1 MVRTFLQAAG
11 LSCAALLTG
20 LTPAHA
26 APEGYE
32 ELLSRE
38 ETIIVSG
45 QKMRVPVTVWFKTR
59 FVTDAAYFD
68 LWTDADLSAF
78 QARAPR
84 IAGRMS
90 RHKTCGDRL
99 RVRSVSLKPTEDNAR
114 LCIKVRYEKWQCL
127 KAALPNF
134 SSAGLSFKQNTVAKT
149 RLVRQNAHVCA
160 NMWPVV
166 TESGR
171 EVRLSGK
178 VTKNSISGNDGIF
191 GSLFDVRSK
200 FRSRLASEINRA
212 MANFKLP
219 VPEALQ
225 SFDPVLDEAKFR
237 TREDGSLGMVLTMNV
252 KVTSSE
258 LPRILTML
266 TSD

>member
-1 MVRTFLQAAG
+1 MVRKMLQTILMLLAVHL
-11 LSCAALLTG
+11 LSLASV
-20 LTPAHA
+20 HA

-32 ELLSRE
+32 EILKRD
-38 ETIIVSG
+38 ETIIVGG
-45 QKMRVPVTVWFKTR
+45 QKMRIPVTVWLKTR

-68 LWTDADLSAF
+68 LWADADLSAF
-78 QARAPR
+78 QAKVPK

-99 RVRSVSLKPTEDNAR
+99 KVKSVTLQPADDNAR

-149 RLVRQNAHVCA
+149 RLVMQNAHVCA
-160 NMWPVV
+160 SMWPVV
-166 TESGR
+166 AESGR
-171 EVRLSGK
+171 EVQLKGK
-178 VTKNSISGNDGIF
+178 VTKNAVSGGDGLF
-191 GSLFDVRSK
+191 GSMFDARSR
-200 FRSRLASEINRA
+200 FRSRLSREINRA

-225 SFDPVLDEAKFR
+225 SFDPIVDEVKFR

-252 KVTSSE
+252 KVTSTE
-258 LPRILTML
+258 LPKILTML
-266 TSD
+266 SSN

>member
-1 MVRTFLQAAG
+1 MVRSFLKAIVILCMLQLAG
-11 LSCAALLTG
+11 LA
-20 LTPAHA
+20 PVNA

-32 ELLSRE
+32 ELLKRD
-38 ETIIVSG
+38 ETIIVG
-45 QKMRVPVTVWFKTR
+45 GHKMRIPVTVWLKTR

-68 LWTDADLSAF
+68 LWADADLSAF
-78 QARAPR
+78 QAKAPK

-90 RHKTCGDRL
+90 RHKTCGDRV
-99 RVRSVSLKPTEDNAR
+99 RVKSVTLKPASDNAR

-127 KAALPNF
+127 KAALPRF
-134 SSAGLSFKQNTVAKT
+134 SAAGLSFKQNTVAKT
-149 RLVRQNAHVCA
+149 RLVRQSAHVCA

-166 TESGR
+166 TGSGR
-171 EVRLSGK
+171 EVRLKGK
-178 VTKNSISGNDGIF
+178 VTKNAVSGGDGLF

-200 FRSRLASEINRA
+200 FRSRLAREVNRA

-225 SFDPVLDEAKFR
+225 SFDPVLDEARFR

-258 LPRILTML
+258 LPGILTML
-266 TSD
+266 TSN

>member
-1 MVRTFLQAAG
+1 VVRKFLQTTLMLMAVSLCSLAPV
-11 LSCAALLTG
+11 S
-20 LTPAHA
+20 A

-32 ELLSRE
+32 EILKRD
-38 ETIIVSG
+38 ETIIVGG
-45 QKMRVPVTVWFKTR
+45 QKMRIPVTVWLKTR

-78 QARAPR
+78 QAKVPK

-90 RHKTCGDRL
+90 RHKTCGDRV
-99 RVRSVSLKPTEDNAR
+99 RVKSVTLKPAADNAQ

-134 SSAGLSFKQNTVAKT
+134 SSAGLSFKNNTVAKT
-149 RLVRQNAHVCA
+149 RLVRQHAHVCA
-160 NMWPVV
+160 SMWPVV
-166 TESGR
+166 TQSGR
-171 EVRLSGK
+171 EVRLKGK
-178 VTKNSISGNDGIF
+178 VTKNAVSGGNGLF
-191 GSLFDVRSK
+191 GSLFDVRSQ
-200 FRSRLASEINRA
+200 FRSRLRREINRA

-225 SFDPVLDEAKFR
+225 SFDPIVDEAKFR
-237 TREDGSLGMVLTMNV
+237 TREDGSLGMVLTMSV

-258 LPRILTML
+258 LPKILTML
-266 TSD
+266 SSN

>member
-1 MVRTFLQAAG
+1 MVRKFLQTI
-11 LSCAALLTG
+11 LT
-20 LTPAHA
+20 LVVVHLFSLAPAFA

-32 ELLSRE
+32 EILQRE
-38 ETIIVSG
+38 ETIIVGG
-45 QKMRVPVTVWFKTR
+45 QKMRIPVTVWLKTR

-78 QARAPR
+78 QAKVPK

-90 RHKTCGDRL
+90 RHKTCGDRV
-99 RVRSVSLKPTEDNAR
+99 RVKSVTLTPAKNNAR

-127 KAALPNF
+127 KAALPKF

-149 RLVRQNAHVCA
+149 RLVSQNAHVCA

-166 TESGR
+166 AESGR
-171 EVRLSGK
+171 EVRLKGK
-178 VTKNSISGNDGIF
+178 VTKNAISGNTGLF
-191 GSLFDVRSK
+191 GNMFDVRSK
-200 FRSRLASEINRA
+200 FRSRLRREINRA

-225 SFDPVLDEAKFR
+225 SFDPVVDEAKFR
-237 TREDGSLGMVLTMNV
+237 KREDGSLGMVLTMSV
-252 KVTSSE
+252 KVTSTE
-258 LPRILTML
+258 LPKILTML

>member
-1 MVRTFLQAAG
+1 MVRKFPQTLLMLLGLQLCSLA
-11 LSCAALLTG
+11 
-20 LTPAHA
+20 PAMA

-32 ELLSRE
+32 EILRRD
-38 ETIIVSG
+38 ETIIVGG
-45 QKMRVPVTVWFKTR
+45 QKMRIPVTVWLKTR

-78 QARAPR
+78 QAKVPK

-90 RHKTCGDRL
+90 RHKTCGE
-99 RVRSVSLKPTEDNAR
+99 RVRVKSVTLKPADDNAR

-127 KAALPNF
+127 KAALPKF

-149 RLVRQNAHVCA
+149 RLVKQSAHVCA

-166 TESGR
+166 AESGR
-171 EVRLSGK
+171 EVQIKGK
-178 VTKNSISGNDGIF
+178 VTKNAVSGGNGLF
-191 GSLFDVRSK
+191 GSMFDARSK
-200 FRSRLASEINRA
+200 FRSRLRREINRA

-225 SFDPVLDEAKFR
+225 SFDPVVDEARFR

-252 KVTSSE
+252 KVTSTE
-258 LPRILTML
+258 LPKILTML
-266 TSD
+266 TSN